1 MKECSKSI
9 MRRMH
14 EPNFSNRYFVGK
26 GLDIGGGPDP
36 LGLYLEL
43 FPRMQGVKIWDKTDG
58 NAETLDTIENCIFD
72 FVHSSHCLE
81 HLDDPSQALQNWFRV
96 LKPDGYLVIMVPDED
111 MYEQGEFPSTWNGDH
126 KFTFTI
132 SKKNSWSPKS
142 INILDLLETL
152 DENHEIIKIQ
162 KLDASYRYN
171 IPRFDQS
178 LTPIGEC
185 GIEIIIRKRPEK
197 EVEDGGRMPPIGIV
211 SKIEEFLLTGFK
223 AG

>member
-58 NAETLDTIENCIFD
+58 NAETLDTIESCIFD

-223 AG
+223 AN